1 MQSGFQ
7 ELLDEFMLEARE
19 RADEVESMLLR
30 LGDDDPEVRSAALAR
45 AKRELHTLK
54 GNSGMMGFSDL
65 QGLAHRMEDQ
75 VEMLDLASPQ
85 ISGLLEE
92 LDALRQGLEKI
103 RPTLGGPD
111 DEEQAEEAAPEERT
125 ADGGLEVRDVA
136 GGSVRVP
143 FSKIDELVEM
153 QAETLIFRNR
163 LADAVQQG
171 MAVLKRGSGDPAD
184 FLARSAAAWEDV
196 ELAQQALEKVLHQLQ
211 DQVTNLG
218 MVPLVSLFR
227 PLRRIVHDE
236 SAHEGKRCELMIEG
250 GETPID
256 KTLLE
261 TAGDA
266 LGHLV
271 RNAVIHGIETPEER
285 SSHGKPESGTIRLK
299 ATLEGGEV
307 WIEVADDGAGV
318 DISQLR
324 EIAKQRLGDDYEA
337 GSDLALLFAEGIST
351 HRGADLSA
359 GRGVGLSAVKKSV
372 ERHGGRVDVRSQR
385 GSGTCFSLRL
395 PVTASILRSLL
406 MTVDSETYAL
416 PLSTVVETTR
426 LTAQERHQVNQVDVT
441 RWRGQLLP
449 LLDLGLAFGTAAAPR
464 EGGFVVVIEVHGR
477 FRGLLIDAIAGIH
490 DIVVKGLDSI
500 VGQPVGVSGS
510 TILGDGRVVMI
521 LDPGALVGI
530 SPFVEAHR

>member
-30 LGDDDPEVRSAALAR
+30 LTTDDPEQQTAALAR

-65 QGLAHRMEDQ
+65 QQLAHRMEDR
-75 VEMLDLASPQ
+75 VEILDLENPQ
-85 ISGLLEE
+85 ISDLLLD
-92 LDALRQGLEKI
+92 LDALRQGLEQI
-103 RPTLGGPD
+103 RPTPYE
-111 DEEQAEEAAPEERT
+111 DEVTGDEAPLPEPEAEAAE
-125 ADGGLEVRDVA
+125 LETRDA
-136 GGSVRVP
+136 FGGSVRVP
-143 FSKIDELVEM
+143 FSKIDQLVEM

-163 LADAVQQG
+163 LVDAVQQG
-171 MAVLKRGSGDPAD
+171 LTLSKQAGVDPSE
-184 FLARSAAAWEDV
+184 LLIRSAAAWEDV
-196 ELAQQALEKVLHQLQ
+196 EHAQQALEKILNQLQ
-211 DQVTNLG
+211 QQVTNLG

-236 SAHEGKRCELMIEG
+236 SAREGKQCELLIEG

-261 TAGDA
+261 TAGEA

-271 RNAVIHGIETPEER
+271 RNAVIHGIEDPEER
-285 SSHGKPESGTIRLK
+285 LRRGKIESGTIRLK

-307 WIEVADDGAGV
+307 WIEVGDDGAGV
-318 DISQLR
+318 DVSRLR
-324 EIAKQRLGDDYEA
+324 ESAKRRLGEDYEA
-337 GSDLALLFAEGIST
+337 GADLALLFAEGIST
-351 HRGADLSA
+351 HQGADLSA
-359 GRGVGLSAVKKSV
+359 GRGVGLSAVKRSV

-385 GSGTCFSLRL
+385 GSGTFFSLRL

-406 MTVDSETYAL
+406 LTVDEETYAL
-416 PLSTVVETTR
+416 PLSTVIETAR
-426 LTAQERHQVNQVDVT
+426 LSPQDRHQVNQADVT
-441 RWRGQLLP
+441 RWRGQLVP
-449 LLDLGLAFGTAAAPR
+449 LLDLGLAFGTNTRPR
-464 EGGFVVVIEVHGR
+464 RDGFVVMIEVHGR
-477 FRGLLIDAIAGIH
+477 FRGLSIDAIVGIH
-490 DIVVKGLDSI
+490 DIVVKGLDNI
-500 VGQPVGVSGS
+500 VGQPTGISGS

-530 SPFVEAHR
+530 SPFVEAQE